1 MATESND
8 VIKLL
13 YFGKCSVHINDDRVD
28 QMDKILN
35 TIATSFSLEI
45 SAHICNM
52 FFIWQMCQIDFKY
65 SRALSQHWTDMCSE
79 SNNGQIKRGPNI
91 P

>member
-13 YFGKCSVHINDDRVD
+13 YIGKCSVHINDDRVD

-52 FFIWQMCQIDFKY
+52 FFIWQNVSNRFQI
-65 SRALSQHWTDMCSE
+65 
-79 SNNGQIKRGPNI
+79 
-91 P
+91 

>member
-13 YFGKCSVHINDDRVD
+13 YFGKCSVHINDDRID

-52 FFIWQMCQIDFKY
+52 FFI
-65 SRALSQHWTDMCSE
+65 
-79 SNNGQIKRGPNI
+79 
-91 P
+91 